1 MRSVTSE
8 SKKENMGM
16 HKKTI
21 LYTVV
26 LTTIFLLSG
35 TTLLAQGNS
44 PSAKDTQQKK
54 QSPFLITSGL
64 PHLTK
69 LLMQQWDN
77 PTLHLTEEQ
86 KTQLLVV
93 RKETITGVKSLTP
106 QIISLQEQVTD
117 DIFMGKTPDDLDSV
131 VQTIS
136 KLKTEATMLHLKC
149 IYDTSQILNQQQLD
163 ILLKM

>member
-1 MRSVTSE
+1 ML
-8 SKKENMGM
+8 
-16 HKKTI
+16 KKTI
-21 LYTVV
+21 LCLAI

-35 TTLLAQGNS
+35 TALVAQDND
-44 PSAKDTQQKK
+44 PSARDTQQKK

-117 DIFMGKTPDDLDSV
+117 DIFMGKTPDDLNSV
-131 VQTIS
+131 VRAIS

-149 IYDTSQILNQQQLD
+149 IYDTNQILSQQQLD